1 MLAVTAVKTLGADR
15 EAVTDVLLCSCQR
28 LCVHWA
34 MHFDG
39 DSDGPKNAHRMPVS
53 MVDAARCMLD
63 VISCRADDGD
73 SDGPKN
79 AHRMP
84 VSMVDAAR
92 CMLDVIS
99 CRADDTARMRRDPG
113 AGSAQDVQQEQV
125 QTAGLM

>member
-63 VISCRADDGD
+63 VISCRADD
-73 SDGPKN
+73 
-79 AHRMP
+79 
-84 VSMVDAAR
+84 
-92 CMLDVIS
+92 
-99 CRADDTARMRRDPG
+99 TARMRRDPG